1 MNKLLRHKI
10 VAVIRANNCKEA
22 ITKAQAC
29 VEGGIKLIEI
39 TFSFPQ
45 AIEAIKELKKNPEIT
60 IGAGTVLNTDQA
72 KAALEAGAEF
82 IVSPHID
89 EKIIEITK
97 SINRFVI
104 SGASTSNE
112 IVLANKLG
120 ADMVKVFPAG
130 LIGGPEYIKAIK
142 EPLNF
147 VDIFV
152 TGGINI
158 ENFID
163 YITAGASML
172 GISSSLFKNIN
183 YDQIDMVRQR
193 AQKFVQLLNK

>member
-10 VAVIRANNCKEA
+10 VAVIRANNSKEA